1 MMKNNWIRLLSTL
14 PLALLSCLLLL
25 IGSCVSPSPT
35 PNLQDSPL
43 ESLHTPMPITPS
55 PLPSVGL
62 EDLSASYPTDSPAIV
77 YLCPPDLMVA
87 TREWCVSTFQTS
99 ESASA
104 TRRATR
110 GPEGAPKFYD
120 PPPTMSPAELARPP
134 STPAGNGYLTHHH
147 GRSKEAHMKMIREYS
162 AAWIKDDPDDYYI
175 VWAGVDADDENQGVI
190 IVDRQLLKADW
201 GESWIDTP
209 IKSGPVWIVD
219 AVGDRLILNSEGGT
233 TFYYDLP
240 SASFV
245 SSLSEI
251 VPSLT
256 PAPTFTP
263 APTSTFFDDV
273 PDIPQWAGEQDGYRR
288 INTDLEYRIEN
299 PEDEDWFLFDLVTE
313 SSVMIRLS
321 DLPAN
326 FGFRVWR
333 EDTYEVIGRAGLS
346 MADNKELILENLPAD
361 VYAVVV
367 FGIDGAYDLEKP
379 YILRFEVND

>member
-1 MMKNNWIRLLSTL
+1 MK
-14 PLALLSCLLLL
+14 L
-25 IGSCVSPSPT
+25 IWE
-35 PNLQDSPL
+35 Q
-43 ESLHTPMPITPS
+43 
-55 PLPSVGL
+55 
-62 EDLSASYPTDSPAIV
+62 
-77 YLCPPDLMVA
+77 
-87 TREWCVSTFQTS
+87 
-99 ESASA
+99 
-104 TRRATR
+104 
-110 GPEGAPKFYD
+110 
-120 PPPTMSPAELARPP
+120 
-134 STPAGNGYLTHHH
+134 
-147 GRSKEAHMKMIREYS
+147 S

-209 IKSGPVWIVD
+209 IKSGPVRIVD
-219 AVGDRLILNSEGGT
+219 AVGDRLILNSEDGT

-263 APTSTFFDDV
+263 APTSTYFDDV
-273 PDIPQWAGEQDGYRR
+273 PDIPQRAGEQDGYRR

-299 PEDEDWFLFDLVTE
+299 PEDEDWFLFDLATE
-313 SSVMIRLS
+313 SSVMVRLS

-333 EDTYEVIGRAGLS
+333 EDTYEVIGRTGLS

-379 YILRFEVND
+379 YILRFEVSEK